1 MEKSL
6 AVISSRVN
14 NLALAIGQAQEYSYS
29 YNAKLVGVPE
39 IKPRENASAE
49 IHPYDIDL
57 PHGVTP
63 RQAAEGRPKAMVCK
77 FTRRVSREQ
86 VMALRREVT
95 KIDPTSIGLQESDS
109 MENVGLY
116 DHLSPRLQSLLS
128 DAKKVK
134 ERLNLAFCW
143 AKNST
148 VWQRENEH
156 SRPIAI
162 KCARD
167 LHDFTVRHD

>member
-1 MEKSL
+1 
-6 AVISSRVN
+6 
-14 NLALAIGQAQEYSYS
+14 
-29 YNAKLVGVPE
+29 
-39 IKPRENASAE
+39 
-49 IHPYDIDL
+49 
-57 PHGVTP
+57 
-63 RQAAEGRPKAMVCK
+63 MV
-77 FTRRVSREQ
+77 
-86 VMALRREVT
+86 LHREVT

-116 DHLSPRLQSLLS
+116 DHLSPCLQSLLS

-148 VWQRENEH
+148 VWLMENEQ

-162 KCARD
+162 KCARGLD
-167 LHDFTVRHD
+167 NFAVHHGLAS

>member
-1 MEKSL
+1 MH
-6 AVISSRVN
+6 
-14 NLALAIGQAQEYSYS
+14 G
-29 YNAKLVGVPE
+29 KLVGVPE
-39 IKPRENASAE
+39 IKPRENASETSQLCLNIFNAIGAE

-57 PHGVTP
+57 AHRVTP
-63 RQAAEGRPKAMVCK
+63 RQAAEGRPKPIVCK
-77 FTRRVSREQ
+77 LTRQVSREQ

-134 ERLNLAFCW
+134 ERLDLAFCW

-148 VWQRENEH
+148 VWLRENEH

-167 LHDFTVRHD
+167 LDNFAVRHGLTS

>member
-1 MEKSL
+1 MNCGSCSQ
-6 AVISSRVN
+6 ISSSCN
-14 NLALAIGQAQEYSYS
+14 CPIG
-29 YNAKLVGVPE
+29 
-39 IKPRENASAE
+39 AE
-49 IHPYDIDL
+49 LHPYDIDL
-57 PHGVTP
+57 AHRVTP
-63 RQAAEGRPKAMVCK
+63 RQAAEGRPKPIVCK

-134 ERLNLAFCW
+134 ERLSLGW
-143 AKNST
+143 
-148 VWQRENEH
+148 H
-156 SRPIAI
+156 SRLGPS
-162 KCARD
+162 C
-167 LHDFTVRHD
+167 

>member
-1 MEKSL
+1 MDL
-6 AVISSRVN
+6 AHR
-14 NLALAIGQAQEYSYS
+14 
-29 YNAKLVGVPE
+29 
-39 IKPRENASAE
+39 
-49 IHPYDIDL
+49 
-57 PHGVTP
+57 VTP
-63 RQAAEGRPKAMVCK
+63 RQAAEGRLKPTVCK

-95 KIDPTSIGLQESDS
+95 KIDPTSIGLQQSDS

-116 DHLSPRLQSLLS
+116 DHLSPQSLLS

-148 VWQRENEH
+148 VWLRENEH

-162 KCARD
+162 ECARD
-167 LHDFTVRHD
+167 LDNFAIRHGLTS